1 MVDKLNLL
9 QGQALRDLEEY
20 LDRLLLR
27 QRARLQALDQEPEF
41 LRCQG
46 ACRLITALLLELRSD
61 SKKEPEHG
69 RAERTGY

>member
-1 MVDKLNLL
+1 
-9 QGQALRDLEEY
+9 
-20 LDRLLLR
+20 
-27 QRARLQALDQEPEF
+27 LDQEPEF